1 MLDNSLVT
9 DLKEFAVDLHIIY
22 RLDHHEM
29 LDDLEVLRM
38 IQQLYQVGWQAHKS
52 RVEFSNPFGSKDRP
66 RKGRVDKV
74 LETALDNRL

>member
-9 DLKEFAVDLHIIY
+9 DLKKFTVDPYIIY
-22 RLDHHEM
+22 KLDHHEI

-38 IQQLYQVGWQAHKS
+38 IRQLYQVGWQAHKS
-52 RVEFSNPFGSKDRP
+52 RVEFSNPFGSKGRP

-74 LETALDNRL
+74 LEIALDNRL